1 MQTRVMSFPKIE
13 VGMDRRQFLKLAGA
27 TAAALS
33 LPGIRSLSANQTEP
47 VIPPKKFCPPDR
59 KLRIACVGCGGKGAS
74 DIDGVASEE
83 IVALCDVDRQ
93 RALASFRKHPQ
104 AKLYK
109 DYRQMLLEM
118 NDKIDAVVVST
129 PDHMHFPIAYMAI
142 QMGKHVYV
150 QKPLSHTVWEARV
163 LTEAARK
170 YGVVTQMGNQGH
182 ANEGTRLLKEWVQ
195 AGVIGPVREI
205 HFWTNR
211 PIWPQGLTRPTE
223 TMTPPPT
230 LDWNRWL
237 GVAPE
242 RPYNKCYLPFNWRGW
257 WDFGCGA
264 LGDMGC
270 HIMDAGF
277 WAVDLKYPIS
287 VEAESE
293 GGTEESPPK
302 WSIITYQ
309 FPARGNLPPVTVKWY
324 DGGKLPERPKDLEP
338 DRKLSKGGQMLIG
351 DNGVIMDTSDYC
363 ESPRLIPESRMKEFK
378 RPEKTIPRVHGGPY
392 KEWIAGCKGGPLPG
406 SNFDHSGPLTEM
418 VLLGNLAIRL
428 GKKILWDGPN
438 MKPLNAPE
446 AEKLIRK
453 QYRVY

>member
-1 MQTRVMSFPKIE
+1 MSFPKIE
-13 VGMDRRQFLKLAGA
+13 VGMDRRQFLKFAGA
-27 TAAALS
+27 AAAALT
-33 LPGIRSLSANQTEP
+33 LQGIRSLTADQTAA
-47 VIPPKKFCPPDR
+47 PKKFCPPNR

-74 DIDGVASEE
+74 DIAGVAGEE
-83 IVALCDVDRQ
+83 IVALCDVDKMRGM
-93 RALASFRKHPQ
+93 ASFRKYPDV
-104 AKLYK
+104 KLYK
-109 DYRQMLLEM
+109 DFRQMLTEM

-129 PDHMHFPIAYMAI
+129 PDHMHFPVAYMAI

-150 QKPLSHTVWEARV
+150 QKPLSHTIWEART

-170 YGVVTQMGNQGH
+170 FGVVTQMGNQGH
-182 ANEGTRLLKEWVQ
+182 AKEGTRLMKEWVQ
-195 AGVIGPVREI
+195 SGSIGPVREI

-223 TMTPPPT
+223 VMTPPSS

-242 RPYNKCYLPFNWRGW
+242 RPYNKCYLPFSWRGW

-264 LGDMGC
+264 LGDMAC

-293 GGTEESPPK
+293 GGTEESAPK
-302 WSIITYQ
+302 SSVITYQ
-309 FPARGNLPPVTVKWY
+309 FPARGNQPPVTVKWY
-324 DGGKLPERPKDLEP
+324 DGGKLPPHPKELEA
-338 DRKLSKGGQMLIG
+338 DRKISPGGGQILIG
-351 DNGVIMDTSDYC
+351 DNGAIMDTSSYC
-363 ESPRLIPESRMKEFK
+363 ESPRLIPEARMREFK
-378 RPEKTIPRVHGGPY
+378 RPEKTIPRVPDGDPY
-392 KEWIAGCKGGPLPG
+392 KEWIAGCKGGPMPG

-428 GKKILWDGPN
+428 KKKIEWDGPN
-438 MKPLNAPE
+438 MKPTNAPE
-446 AEKLIRK
+446 AQRLIRK
-453 QYRVY
+453 PYRVF

>member
-1 MQTRVMSFPKIE
+1 MSFPKIE

-27 TAAALS
+27 TAAAFS
-33 LPGIRSLSANQTEP
+33 LPGIRSLSANQTAP

-237 GVAPE
+237 GVAPD

-378 RPEKTIPRVHGGPY
+378 RPEKTIPRVSGGPY